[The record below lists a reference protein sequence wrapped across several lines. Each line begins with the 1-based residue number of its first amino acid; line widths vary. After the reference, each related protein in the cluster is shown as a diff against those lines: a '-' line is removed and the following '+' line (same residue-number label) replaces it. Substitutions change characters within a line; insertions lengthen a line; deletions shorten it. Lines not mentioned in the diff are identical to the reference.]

1 MLDGNQRFKA
11 THCFQL
17 HYKDTYMNLYCYE
30 NLKYHLNMPLKKN
43 TLWNEIELYH
53 CLWKNT

>member
-1 MLDGNQRFKA
+1 
-11 THCFQL
+11 
-17 HYKDTYMNLYCYE
+17 MNLYCYE